1 MAYLDHAATTPML
14 EEVIAAMSATMTR
27 VGNPSSL
34 HTSGR
39 QARRTVEE
47 AREQL
52 ADALGARPSEVI
64 FTSGGTEAD
73 NLAVKGIFLAR
84 KAAEPSRRRVLV
96 SAVEHHAVLDSADWL
111 VDHEGAELV
120 VLPVDET
127 GTVLPRTLSA
137 AIADDPAG
145 VAVISVMW
153 ANNEVGTV
161 QPIAELAAIAR
172 EHGIPFHTD
181 AVQAA
186 GVLPVSFAESGV
198 DAMTVT
204 GHKLGGPYGTGA
216 LLLGRAVACSPVLHG
231 GGQERDVRSGTI
243 DTPGV
248 VGFATA
254 TALAV
259 SRRDQTAARLTELR
273 LALLAGIRQ
282 VVPDAVLNG
291 HPVRRLPGNLHL
303 SFAGC
308 EGDSLLMLLDARGIE
323 CSTGS
328 ACSAGVSQPSHVLLA
343 MGADQAR
350 ARGSLRLS
358 LGHTSTMTDVHA
370 VIEAIGPAV
379 ERARRAGMAN
389 GAGPSGSS
397 SAPQPADTDVPGP
410 AWSSRIW
417 PDGRDEGAG
426 RDERRGRLG
435 GRRGP
440 RGGCRLGRHRRA
452 PGAVPAA
459 RHVADRRPGLLL
471 GGGFPRRPP
480 GRRRTGYPV
489 LRMGFRR
496 ALPGRGD
503 RRLRGRVPGRQHPQ
517 PVPALQRED
526 QVLRTAGPGARARLR
541 RRGHRPPRPAGR
553 RACCPARWT
562 GPRISPTCWR
572 C

>member
-1 MAYLDHAATTPML
+1 MTYLDHAATTPML

-84 KAAEPSRRRVLV
+84 RAAEPARRRVLV

-111 VDHEGAELV
+111 VEHEGAELV

-127 GTVLPRTLSA
+127 GTVLPQTLSA
-137 AIADDPAG
+137 AIAEDPAG

-216 LLLGRAVACSPVLHG
+216 LLLGRSVACSPVLHG

-259 SRRDQTAARLTELR
+259 SRRDQTAARLTQLR
-273 LALLAGIRQ
+273 LALLDGIQQ

-358 LGHTSTMTDVHA
+358 LGHTSTMADVHA
-370 VIEAIGPAV
+370 VVEAIGPAV

-389 GAGPSGSS
+389 GSGPSGEG
-397 SAPQPADTDVPGP
+397 ADPTDTDL
-410 AWSSRIW
+410 
-417 PDGRDEGAG
+417 DLAG
-426 RDERRGRLG
+426 R
-435 GRRGP
+435 P
-440 RGGCRLGRHRRA
+440 
-452 PGAVPAA
+452 
-459 RHVADRRPGLLL
+459 
-471 GGGFPRRPP
+471 
-480 GRRRTGYPV
+480 
-489 LRMGFRR
+489 
-496 ALPGRGD
+496 
-503 RRLRGRVPGRQHPQ
+503 
-517 PVPALQRED
+517 
-526 QVLRTAGPGARARLR
+526 
-541 RRGHRPPRPAGR
+541 
-553 RACCPARWT
+553 
-562 GPRISPTCWR
+562 S
-572 C
+572 